1 MKNHKSPPQVKGSF
15 FLGNTKEFGNDAI
28 KFIDKCISQYDDVV
42 KIRLKFGDWYILF
55 SPDSISH
62 VLQQNHR
69 NYKQSKAYEAMKDF
83 LGESLV
89 TTDKDEWLKRRKSIQ
104 PIFLKEYISQYSNG
118 LRNIIDL
125 KVKRWSSMQQ
135 PVEIDICEEFRQ
147 IAQEAL
153 CYTVFGSERAAK
165 ANNIGNYMRSFQ
177 SYTYKK
183 LRAPL
188 KAPLYIPTKTNLDF
202 KKALK
207 SLNLLIGE
215 IIEDSIVEGGDELNF
230 VQQLKERYE
239 QEQGYGVTNKQLRDE
254 ILTLFVGGQET
265 TANSLVFTL
274 YLLLTNRDK
283 LEKLLEEL
291 DSITMSD
298 IEAGYDFRKL
308 NYLNMV
314 IHESLRLYPPIWA
327 VSRTALNDDVIE
339 GYHIPKGS
347 SIFISIYGLHRN
359 KLLWENPNEF
369 NPERFLPEN
378 MKNVRGAFLPF
389 GKGPRN
395 CVGGTFGL
403 MEIQLVLVLLLK
415 HFNFEL
421 IGNQILVP
429 SNYISLRS
437 KNPIHVA
444 MAPRS

>member
-1 MKNHKSPPQVKGSF
+1 
-15 FLGNTKEFGNDAI
+15 
-28 KFIDKCISQYDDVV
+28 
-42 KIRLKFGDWYILF
+42 
-55 SPDSISH
+55 
-62 VLQQNHR
+62 
-69 NYKQSKAYEAMKDF
+69 
-83 LGESLV
+83 
-89 TTDKDEWLKRRKSIQ
+89 
-104 PIFLKEYISQYSNG
+104 
-118 LRNIIDL
+118 
-125 KVKRWSSMQQ
+125 MQQ